1 MTWRVRV
8 SSKAESYYLR
18 LDNATRARVKK
29 ELEVLSE
36 FDNPADHQ
44 DVKPLTGKLKGF
56 YRLRVGKY
64 RVIFSLLKETRTVA
78 VVAIAPRG
86 DVY

>member
-1 MTWRVRV
+1 
-8 SSKAESYYLR
+8 
-18 LDNATRARVKK
+18 VKK
-29 ELEVLSE
+29 ELSVLSE

-64 RVIFSLLKETRTVA
+64 PGIFSLLKETKTLA